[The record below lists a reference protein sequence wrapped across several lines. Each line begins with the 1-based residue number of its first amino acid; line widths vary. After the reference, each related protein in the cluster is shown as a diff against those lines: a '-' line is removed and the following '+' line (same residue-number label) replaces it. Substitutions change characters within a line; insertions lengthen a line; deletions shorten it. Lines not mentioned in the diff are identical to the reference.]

1 MRLLRL
7 VPALLVLASVRAVA
21 QQPAEPAAAAP
32 AATPAAAA
40 KPAAKP
46 ADFYDEHADLKQLVA
61 DALARATKEN
71 RRVLIQ
77 WGGNWCSWCHQLH
90 ELYASD
96 APIKHELL
104 YEYDVVYADI
114 GHFDKNMDVAKGY
127 GAEIKGV
134 PFLTILAADGSV
146 LANQET
152 GSLERG
158 AGQPGHDPAKVLA
171 FLTEHQASYRAAAD
185 VEREALAAAGKDGRR
200 VFLHFG
206 APWCGWC
213 HKLEGWMARPEIA
226 PLLAKD
232 FVDCKIDVE
241 RTIGGQELL
250 AKTGGKEGGGIP
262 WFAFLDADGKVLAT
276 SDKADGSNTGFP
288 SAPDEIAHFSEMLGK
303 AAVHLSKDDIAKLGA
318 SLVPAPAPAAPAAAA
333 AH

>member
-1 MRLLRL
+1 MRLLPS
-7 VPALLVLASVRAVA
+7 VPALLVLASVHAVA

-32 AATPAAAA
+32 AATPAAA
-40 KPAAKP
+40 KPAGKP
-46 ADFYDEHADLKQLVA
+46 ADFYDEHADLHQLVA

-77 WGGNWCSWCHQLH
+77 WGGNWCGWCHQLH
-90 ELYASD
+90 DLYASD
-96 APIKHELL
+96 AGIKHELL

-158 AGQPGHDPAKVLA
+158 SGLPGHDPAKVLA

-185 VEREALAAAGKDGRR
+185 VEKEALAAAAKDGRR

-226 PLLAKD
+226 PLLGKD

-241 RTIGGQELL
+241 RTIGGQDLL
-250 AKTGGKEGGGIP
+250 AATGGKPGGGIP

-276 SDKADGSNTGFP
+276 SDAANGETIGFP
-288 SAPDEIAHFSEMLGK
+288 SKPEEIAHFSEMLGK
-303 AAVHLSKDDIAKLGA
+303 AAVHLSKDDITKLTA
-318 SLVPAPAPAAPAAAA
+318 SLAPAPAAPGAPA